1 MRSRPLVP
9 IFVSADGRA
18 PVTLPPG
25 LAAGILLRDLDL
37 MTLVAASGNIREML
51 AVDLDSVDGLNPDLA
66 AVRFAVEELG
76 AELVVTR
83 RPAVAAHVAAL
94 GRLALL
100 HVLALDSTGL
110 AKSLEGHPRTP
121 GIGTIVSPGPV
132 LAHFLPDD
140 LARLPRP
147 LVAYGFVETVGGA
160 RALLERADAVVVS
173 PSCALGLAA
182 GGGAAAG
189 MEALDRE
196 LQAGYKAG

>member
-1 MRSRPLVP
+1 MRSRSLARV
-9 IFVSADGRA
+9 FVASDGRA
-18 PVTLPPG
+18 PLALPPSLG
-25 LAAGILLRDLDL
+25 AGVLLRDLDL
-37 MTLVAASGNIREML
+37 MTLVAVSGNIRETL
-51 AVDLDSVDGLNPDLA
+51 ALDLDSIDGLNPDLA

-76 AELVVTR
+76 VDVVVTR

-121 GIGTIVSPGPV
+121 GTGTIVSPGPV

-147 LVAYGFVETVGGA
+147 LVAYGFVETAEGA
-160 RALLERADAVVVS
+160 RRLLERADAVVVS
-173 PSCALGLAA
+173 APCALELAA
-182 GGGAAAG
+182 GPRPATGV
-189 MEALDRE
+189 EALDKE
-196 LQAGYKAG
+196 LQGDYKPR

>member
-1 MRSRPLVP
+1 MTSRSL
-9 IFVSADGRA
+9 A
-18 PVTLPPG
+18 PVFVAAGGGAPLALPPG
-25 LAAGILLRDLDL
+25 LGAGVLLRDLDL
-37 MTLVAASGNIREML
+37 VTLLAVSGNISETL
-51 AVDLDSVDGLNPDLA
+51 VLDLDSIDGLNPDLA

-76 AELVVTR
+76 VDVVVTR

-121 GIGTIVSPGPV
+121 GTGTIVSPGPV

-147 LVAYGFVETVGGA
+147 LVAYGFVETAKGA

-173 PSCALGLAA
+173 PACAMELAA
-182 GGGAAAG
+182 GFGPATGR
-189 MEALDRE
+189 EALDKE
-196 LQAGYKAG
+196 LQGDYKPR